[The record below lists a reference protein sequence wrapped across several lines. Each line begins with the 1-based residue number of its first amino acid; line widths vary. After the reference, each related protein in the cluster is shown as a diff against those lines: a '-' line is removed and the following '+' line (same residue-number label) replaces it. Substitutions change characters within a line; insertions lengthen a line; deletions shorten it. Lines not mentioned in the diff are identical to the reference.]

1 MVSCRYLCHFFAMN
15 KKILLFIFTVLPL
28 VAFAQVRDEDEP
40 LAVYTVNEDS
50 VSVDSLMGDSI
61 IGSVEMAW
69 PGNVAA
75 RIDKLLEHKMFET
88 TQVGILVYDLT
99 ADSVIYRRNDRQL
112 MRPASIMKNVTA
124 IAAIEKLG
132 GSYQFCTSLYYKGV
146 ITDNVFEGD
155 LYCVGG
161 MDPAFGSDDMRA
173 FVESVAQLG
182 VDTIRGRI
190 VADLSFKDS
199 DRLGE
204 GWCWDDDNPVL
215 TPLLVSRKDVFMER
229 FVELL
234 RNDNIV
240 VEAEMTEGCMPN
252 GASIICTRSH
262 SLDQILMKMMKDSNN
277 LYAESMF
284 YQLAAYGGNRPA
296 TARPARQQIERLIK
310 KLGLNPARYKIADGS
325 GLSLYNYVSPELQV
339 ELLRYAYNNS
349 TIFNHLYESMPI
361 AGEDG
366 TLKKRMRGTFAAGN
380 VRAKTGTLT
389 GISTLAG
396 YCTAAN
402 GHLLCFCIMNQGVM
416 HNNNGRNFQDRVCVA
431 MCKP

>member
-1 MVSCRYLCHFFAMN
+1 MN
-15 KKILLFIFTVLPL
+15 KTILLLILSVFPL
-28 VAFAQVRDEDEP
+28 FVFAQVVDEDEP

-50 VSVDSLMGDSI
+50 VSVDSLMGDTI
-61 IGSVEMAW
+61 VGSAEMAW
-69 PGNVAA
+69 PENVVA

-88 TQVGILVYDLT
+88 SQVGMMVYDLT
-99 ADSVIYRRNDRQL
+99 ADSVIYRKNERQL
-112 MRPASIMKNVTA
+112 MRPASTMKNVTA

-132 GSYQFCTSLYYKGV
+132 GSYQFNTSLYYRGG
-146 ITDNVFEGD
+146 ITGNVFDGD

-161 MDPAFGSDDMRA
+161 MDPSFGNDDMRA
-173 FVESVAQLG
+173 FVESVVQLG
-182 VDTIRGRI
+182 ADTIRGRI
-190 VADLSFKDS
+190 VADLSFKDA

-215 TPLLVSRKDVFMER
+215 TPLLVSRKDVFVER

-234 RNDNIV
+234 RNSGVV
-240 VEAEMTEGCMPN
+240 VEAEVTEGDLPN

-277 LYAESMF
+277 LYAEAMF
-284 YQLAAYGGNRPA
+284 YQLAAFGGNRPA
-296 TARPARQQIERLIK
+296 TASYARQHIARLIK
-310 KLGLNPARYKIADGS
+310 KIGLIPSRYKVADGS

-339 ELLRYAYNNS
+339 ALLRYAYNNS
-349 TIFNHLYESMPI
+349 TIFNHLYEAMPI

-389 GISTLAG
+389 GISSLAG

-402 GHLLCFCIMNQGVM
+402 GHLLCFCIINQGVM

-431 MCKP
+431 LCKP